1 MVGAIRPTESKVI
14 NVNVLSTDA
23 VLHAGGLGIFPLA
36 HGDAGGVGASV
47 GGCGVKD
54 VIALFI
60 GDGRFGD
67 AAVKRTRHR
76 GSCLFTVA
84 VGCVRRLVDGHAA
97 AVGGRAAGLAALGRD
112 GVIHAGIGPLVGV
125 GAEVQCILLEE
136 YNSVLIRG
144 VGVKCP
150 LSSAEI
156 T

>member
-1 MVGAIRPTESKVI
+1 MVTLPPS
-14 NVNVLSTDA
+14 
-23 VLHAGGLGIFPLA
+23 
-36 HGDAGGVGASV
+36 
-47 GGCGVKD
+47 
-54 VIALFI
+54 
-60 GDGRFGD
+60 
-67 AAVKRTRHR
+67 
-76 GSCLFTVA
+76 
-84 VGCVRRLVDGHAA
+84 
-97 AVGGRAAGLAALGRD
+97 GRAAGLAALGRD